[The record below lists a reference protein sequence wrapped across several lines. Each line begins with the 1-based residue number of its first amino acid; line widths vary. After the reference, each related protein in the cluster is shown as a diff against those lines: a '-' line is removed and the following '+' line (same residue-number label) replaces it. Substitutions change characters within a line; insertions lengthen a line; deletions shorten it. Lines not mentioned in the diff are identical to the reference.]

1 MSWPVDMAPRDGAE
15 DLAEQL
21 AAARADGLAIAG
33 MPAEDRGTPGH
44 GARVA
49 VRLADLRADREAR
62 AILAAEGHDEQPLD
76 AGTLAELLRRPAE
89 PAARVE
95 GLIGWQASTLLV
107 AQRKVGKT
115 TAVLNLAR
123 CVLTG
128 EQFLG
133 GHGVRPLS
141 TGARVGF
148 LNFEVAGGQ
157 LARWASEAGL
167 PEDQL
172 FMVNLRGRRNP
183 LANPVDRAR
192 LAGLLR
198 AQRVEMLIVDPFGR
212 AYSGASQ
219 NDAGEVYGWLVQL
232 DQFARAEVGALDLV
246 LTTHAGWDGERSRGS
261 SALEDWAD
269 VIVTMTRSRD
279 TGERFLR
286 ATGRDVA
293 LDEDRLDYDP
303 DSRTLTLAG
312 VGGRRT
318 AAAARRQVDLADA
331 VVALLERMPD
341 GLRAGEIESRL
352 KVDGW
357 AFQRG
362 DAAKAARA
370 ATEDGLIVCTPG
382 KRGSLIYTPK
392 PRVLPTIPDH
402 SRGDALT
409 IPDPSLYGRGSQRST
424 EGSTIPE
431 PEGGGTWISDA
442 ATGQDRQSMFSLP
455 GSAVRHE
462 TGGA

>member
-1 MSWPVDMAPRDGAE
+1 MTWPVDMAPRGGAE

-21 AAARADGLAIAG
+21 AAARAEGLAIAG
-33 MPAEDRGTPGH
+33 LPPAEYEDSVVVSYAP
-44 GARVA
+44 RVA
-49 VRLADLRADREAR
+49 VRLAELRADREAR
-62 AILAAEGHDEQPLD
+62 AILAAEDRDEQPFD
-76 AGTLAELLRRPAE
+76 AGTLAELLGRPAE

-133 GHGVRPLS
+133 AHGVRRLQD
-141 TGARVGF
+141 GARVGF
-148 LNFEVAGGQ
+148 LNYEVSGGQ
-157 LARWASEAGL
+157 LARWAAEAGL
-167 PEDQL
+167 PADRMFL
-172 FMVNLRGRRNP
+172 VNLRGRRNP
-183 LANPVDRAR
+183 LAHPVDRQR
-192 LAGLLR
+192 LAELLR
-198 AQRVEMLIVDPFGR
+198 AQRVETLIVDPFGR

-232 DQFARAEVGALDLV
+232 DQFARAEAGALDLV
-246 LTTHAGWDGERSRGS
+246 LTTHAGWDGERTRGS

-269 VIVTMTRSRD
+269 GIITMTRDKDS
-279 TGERFLR
+279 GERFIR
-286 ATGRDVA
+286 ATGRDVE
-293 LDEDRLDYDP
+293 LDEDRLNYDTN
-303 DSRTLTLAG
+303 SRTLSLAG
-312 VGGRRT
+312 VGGRKF
-318 AAAARRQVDLADA
+318 AAATRRQVDLADA
-331 VVALLERMPD
+331 VVALVERMPD
-341 GLRAGEIESRL
+341 GLKAGEIENRL

-370 ATEDGLIVCTPG
+370 AAEDGLIDCTPG

-392 PRVLPTIPDH
+392 PKPFPTIPDY
-402 SRGDALT
+402 SPGGVLT

-424 EGSTIPE
+424 EGSTIPGLNE
-431 PEGGGTWISDA
+431 E
-442 ATGQDRQSMFSLP
+442 
-455 GSAVRHE
+455 AVE
-462 TGGA
+462 S

>member
-21 AAARADGLAIAG
+21 ATARADGLAIAG

-148 LNFEVAGGQ
+148 LNFEVSGGQ

-167 PEDQL
+167 PADRL
-172 FMVNLRGRRNP
+172 FLVNLRGRRNP

-269 VIVTMTRSRD
+269 VIITMTRDKD
-279 TGERFLR
+279 TGERFIR

-318 AAAARRQVDLADA
+318 AAAVRRQVDLADA
-331 VVALLERMPD
+331 VVALLERMA
-341 GLRAGEIESRL
+341 GVGMKVGEIANQLR
-352 KVDGW
+352 VDGYS
-357 AFQRG
+357 FQRG
-362 DAAKAARA
+362 DVGKAAKAAA
-370 ATEDGLIVCTPG
+370 EDGRLTCEQG
-382 KRGSLIYTPK
+382 KRRALIYSVVPSG
-392 PRVLPTIPDH
+392 PEWSPGIVV
-402 SRGDALT
+402 SG
-409 IPDPSLYGRGSQRST
+409 PDPSYRDGTTQGPLKASSGPNAICPTCSGPNGADRNAAGLSCLTCRGPQARA
-424 EGSTIPE
+424 EHP
-431 PEGGGTWISDA
+431 
-442 ATGQDRQSMFSLP
+442 
-455 GSAVRHE
+455 
-462 TGGA
+462 